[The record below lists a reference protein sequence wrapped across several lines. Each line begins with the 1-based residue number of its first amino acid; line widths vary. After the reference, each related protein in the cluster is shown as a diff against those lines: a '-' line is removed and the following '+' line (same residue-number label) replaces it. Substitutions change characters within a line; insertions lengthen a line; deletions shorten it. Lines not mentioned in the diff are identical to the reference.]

1 MIRYLSAHRHA
12 SLSAAVIAC
21 ASVVAG
27 SSVAAAAE
35 RPGWGQYRDR
45 EIGLTFDMPAHIFPP
60 NSAEGGRSGT
70 VFSSSDGRAQ
80 LRVFGAP
87 NATNVSPREFLA
99 RIARQDAD
107 DFSYVRTAPT
117 WFVASG
123 TRDGVIMYRRCHFSR
138 SAEKRVGCIQLNYP
152 QREKRAWDATVTRM
166 SHSLRLAE
174 R

>member
-1 MIRYLSAHRHA
+1 MIQYLSAHRRV
-12 SLSAAVIAC
+12 SLSAAVLAC

-27 SSVAAAAE
+27 SSGVSAIE
-35 RPGWGQYRDR
+35 RSGWGQYRDR
-45 EIGLTFDMPAHIFPP
+45 EAGVAFDMPAHIFPP
-60 NSAEGGRSGT
+60 QSAEGGRSGT

-87 NATNVSPREFLA
+87 NEAKVSPREFLA
-99 RIARQDAD
+99 RIAKSDAA

-123 TRDGVIMYRRCHFSR
+123 TRDGVIMYRRCNFS
-138 SAEKRVGCIQLNYP
+138 SAKRIGCIQLNYP
-152 QREKRAWDATVTRM
+152 QREKRAWDAAVTRM
-166 SHSLRLAE
+166 SHSLRLVE

>member
-1 MIRYLSAHRHA
+1 MIHHLSARRRV
-12 SLSAAVIAC
+12 SLSAAVLAC

-27 SSVAAAAE
+27 SSVSAIE
-35 RPGWGQYRDR
+35 RSGWGQYRDR
-45 EIGLTFDMPAHIFPP
+45 EVGLTFDMPAHIFALE
-60 NSAEGGRSGT
+60 SAEGGRSGT

-87 NATNVSPREFLA
+87 NETGVSPREYLA
-99 RIARQDAD
+99 RIAKSDAA

-123 TRDGVIMYRRCHFSR
+123 TRDGVIMYRRCNFS
-138 SAEKRVGCIQLNYP
+138 SAKRIGCIQLNYP
-152 QREKRAWDATVTRM
+152 QREKRAWDAAVTRM
-166 SHSLRLAE
+166 SHSLRMVE